1 MLTNPKLPATR
12 RAARAVALAVATLSL
27 TGCRLGWDCGTE
39 LRTTASGAVRDAANV
54 TLATVQAEVRHE
66 VPTRYWLSTGV
77 MGSGGSAGAPL
88 KGRVTRAR
96 LVAESGELIAEI
108 PTGTSTLYVDV
119 VVALNVELPSRSDY
133 ERVRAALLTGRAKVI
148 IETDL
153 AGRERLETTLTEIR
167 DLPGEIQR
175 CSPA

>member
-1 MLTNPKLPATR
+1 MFTNLEWRVPL
-12 RAARAVALAVATLSL
+12 RAARSVALAVATLSL
-27 TGCRLGWDCGTE
+27 SACRLGWDCGTE
-39 LRTTASGAVRDAANV
+39 LRTTASGTVRDAANV
-54 TLATVQAEVRHE
+54 TLATVEAEVRHD
-66 VPTRYWLSTGV
+66 VPDRYWLSTGV
-77 MGSGGSAGAPL
+77 MGAGGSAGAPL

-96 LVAESGELIAEI
+96 LLTESDELIAEI

-133 ERVRAALLTGRAKVI
+133 DRVRAALVTGRAKVV

-153 AGRERLETTLTEIR
+153 PGRERLETTLTDIR

>member
-1 MLTNPKLPATR
+1 M
-12 RAARAVALAVATLSL
+12 
-27 TGCRLGWDCGTE
+27 
-39 LRTTASGAVRDAANV
+39 
-54 TLATVQAEVRHE
+54 
-66 VPTRYWLSTGV
+66 
-77 MGSGGSAGAPL
+77 
-88 KGRVTRAR
+88 TRAR
-96 LVAESGELIAEI
+96 LLTESDELIAEI

-133 ERVRAALLTGRAKVI
+133 DRVRAALVTGRAKVV

-153 AGRERLETTLTEIR
+153 PGRERLETTLTDIR